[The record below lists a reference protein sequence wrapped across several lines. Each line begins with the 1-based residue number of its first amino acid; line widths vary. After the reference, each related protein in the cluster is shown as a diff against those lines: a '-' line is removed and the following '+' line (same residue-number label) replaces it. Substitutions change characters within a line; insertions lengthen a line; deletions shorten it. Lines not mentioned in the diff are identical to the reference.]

1 MSDPGGLDL
10 HGPGAIAAILA
21 MGAVTYS
28 MRAGG
33 FWLMAHVPL
42 TARVRRM
49 LEALP
54 GTVVVA
60 TVLPIAVRE
69 GPPAMLGIAAAVG
82 VMMIRRNDFL
92 AVIVGMAVAALAR
105 ALGM

>member
-1 MSDPGGLDL
+1 MSGIDPIGISLL
-10 HGPGAIAAILA
+10 ALLALLA
-21 MGAVTYS
+21 MGISTFL

-54 GTVVVA
+54 GALVVA
-60 TVLPIAVRE
+60 IVLPIAVKS
-69 GPPAMLGIAAAVG
+69 GVTAFLAIAAAAA
-82 VMMIRRNDFL
+82 MMILRHNGFL
-92 AVIVGMAVAALAR
+92 AVVTGLIVAALAR
-105 ALGM
+105 SMGL

>member
-1 MSDPGGLDL
+1 MSVLEPLDL
-10 HGPGAIAAILA
+10 TLLALLA
-21 MGAVTYS
+21 MGVSTLL

-54 GTVVVA
+54 GALVVA
-60 TVLPIAVRE
+60 IVLPIAVKS
-69 GPPAMLGIAAAVG
+69 GATAFLAIAAAA
-82 VMMIRRNDFL
+82 MMMVLRHNGFL
-92 AVIVGMAVAALAR
+92 AIVTGLIVAALAR
-105 ALGM
+105 SLGI